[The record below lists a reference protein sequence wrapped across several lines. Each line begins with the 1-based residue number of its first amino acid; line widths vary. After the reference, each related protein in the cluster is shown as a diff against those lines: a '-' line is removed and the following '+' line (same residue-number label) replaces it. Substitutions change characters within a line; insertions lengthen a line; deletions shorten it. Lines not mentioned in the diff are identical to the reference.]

1 MKLLIIKCNNER
13 NFTVAGVNRF
23 YEDIKDMIGYYPGI
37 WWKLC
42 WVGFTPAICV
52 VSSSETTIVLPQ

>member
-1 MKLLIIKCNNER
+1 MKLLIINVIMSAN
-13 NFTVAGVNRF
+13 TLAGVNRF